1 MSLSD
6 GTHSRNVV
14 GATKDTV
21 RYLDS
26 ARRTVEAQRVAPGTE
41 AALEI
46 LKKVLPAPDYDRM
59 ESEWRNGLREIRL
72 EDGFIITCL
81 TPAQ

>member
-1 MSLSD
+1 MWPAQR
-6 GTHSRNVV
+6 TWTE
-14 GATKDTV
+14 A
-21 RYLDS
+21 
-26 ARRTVEAQRVAPGTE
+26 ARRVPLRTG

-46 LKKVLPAPDYDRM
+46 LKKLLTASEYDRM

-81 TPAQ
+81 TPVQ

>member
-1 MSLSD
+1 MAHIQ
-6 GTHSRNVV
+6 GTWRTPRRTLF
-14 GATKDTV
+14 G
-21 RYLDS
+21 YLDS
-26 ARRTVEAQRVAPGTE
+26 ARRTVDAKRVAPSTE

-46 LKKVLPAPDYDRM
+46 LKTVLPASDYDRM

>member
-1 MSLSD
+1 MAHIQ
-6 GTHSRNVV
+6 GTWRTPRSTF
-14 GATKDTV
+14 G
-21 RYLDS
+21 YLDS
-26 ARRTVEAQRVAPGTE
+26 ARRTVEAQRVSPQTE

-46 LKKVLPAPDYDRM
+46 LKKVLPAPDYDRL

>member
-1 MSLSD
+1 MAHIQ
-6 GTHSRNVV
+6 GTWRTPRRTQF
-14 GATKDTV
+14 G
-21 RYLDS
+21 YLDS
-26 ARRTVEAQRVAPGTE
+26 ARWTVDAKQVAPSTE

-46 LKKVLPAPDYDRM
+46 LKTVLPAPDCDRM
-59 ESEWRNGLREIRL
+59 ESEWRSGLREIRL

>member
-1 MSLSD
+1 MAHIQ
-6 GTHSRNVV
+6 GTWRTPRSTQF
-14 GATKDTV
+14 G
-21 RYLDS
+21 YLDS
-26 ARRTVEAQRVAPGTE
+26 ARRAVDAKRVAPSTE

-46 LKKVLPAPDYDRM
+46 LKTVLPAPDYDRM